1 MLVASV
7 SHDQNSSTAVKSRA
21 GVLDALRGFALLGI
35 VIINAQSIFAVS
47 GSIPQFTYPLSAA
60 DRFLQDLILFF
71 VESKFFT
78 LFSLLF
84 GIGFAI
90 QMQSA
95 SKANTKFFPRIS
107 RRLLALLLFGAL
119 HIALFWDGDILVI
132 YAVTGMLLFFL
143 RNISDKAIKR
153 WVICLLAIP
162 SALVI
167 FGLAFTLVGRLDP
180 GIAAGLSLADKEL
193 ASSFANLVATQP
205 AIFAAFADAIPLR
218 IESYFEVLPLLL
230 SRIPTVLAMF
240 LIGLYI
246 GRKRI
251 FADTDAWTPQLRKW
265 RNLGLSLGFGLALLV
280 VLATKF
286 LPPTSALVAL
296 IQDQYLVGP
305 LVAMGLASGFA
316 LLYPR
321 ISNSWSSRS
330 FVLVGRM
337 ALTNYILQSVVLTA
351 IAYAW
356 GFGLATK
363 LSGYEV
369 LAITVGLYALQV
381 AASSLWLRFFEFGP
395 LEWIWRCITYF
406 RLMPLTKSATSSEG

>member
-1 MLVASV
+1 M
-7 SHDQNSSTAVKSRA
+7 SHDLEPSTTGKSRA

-35 VIINAQSIFAVS
+35 VIINAQSIFAVA
-47 GSIPQFTYPLSAA
+47 GSIPQFTYPLAAA

-71 VESKFFT
+71 IESKFFT

-95 SKANTKFFPRIS
+95 SKANSKFFPRIS
-107 RRLLALLLFGAL
+107 RRLLALLVFGAL

-132 YAVTGMLLFFL
+132 YAITGMLLFFL

-153 WVICLLAIP
+153 WVICLLGIP

-167 FGLAFTLVGRLDP
+167 FGLAFTLIGRFDP
-180 GIAAGLSLADKEL
+180 SIASGLSLSDQEL

-205 AIFAAFADAIPLR
+205 AIFAPFADAIPLR
-218 IESYFEVLPLLL
+218 IDSYFEVLPLLL
-230 SRIPTVLAMF
+230 SRVPTVLAMF
-240 LIGLYI
+240 LIGLFI

-251 FADTDAWTPQLRKW
+251 FADTAAWTPQLREW
-265 RNLGLSLGFGLALLV
+265 RNLGLAFGFALAFIV

-296 IQDQYLVGP
+296 ILDQYLVGP
-305 LVAMGLASGFA
+305 LVAIGLASGFA
-316 LLYPR
+316 LLYSR
-321 ISNSWSSRS
+321 ISNGKVSRS
-330 FVLVGRM
+330 LAVVGRM
-337 ALTNYILQSVVLTA
+337 ALSNYILQSVALTA

-369 LAITVGLYALQV
+369 LAITLGLFVVQV
-381 AASSLWLRFFEFGP
+381 AVSSVWLRFFEFGP

-406 RLMPLTKSATSSEG
+406 ELKPLKRS